1 MTLELRVETAVG
13 WLGAA
18 DPCPRPS
25 WPGLGLAA
33 GLLLLSYPEMG
44 TELGQ
49 GLEEMVAGQGGLA

>member
-1 MTLELRVETAVG
+1 MELRVETAVG
-13 WLGAA
+13 WLGVA

-25 WPGLGLAA
+25 WPGLGLAV
-33 GLLLLSYPEMG
+33 GLPLLSYPEMG